1 MPGVYA
7 FMSRQTFSD
16 VTIDILERIAARG
29 DAAGFALLIDD
40 DRRSGTLAGAT
51 PLGEVEARFDFAPE
65 PAELVVTIL
74 RKPPFLPV
82 TLMWAE
88 FARAIERA
96 RTEAAAAMA
105 PLVAG
110 S

>member
-51 PLGEVEARFDFAPE
+51 PL
-65 PAELVVTIL
+65 
-74 RKPPFLPV
+74 
-82 TLMWAE
+82 
-88 FARAIERA
+88 
-96 RTEAAAAMA
+96 
-105 PLVAG
+105 
-110 S
+110 